1 MELASASDIVYLLQI
16 KQKAKGTMSGPNG
29 ALVPGPGG
37 NHNSAQNNQM
47 VDNELQNQTGGQ
59 GNLSRGF
66 DQGSMG
72 QGFEQ
77 GNLGTGFDSN
87 SGSGSY
93 GSGYG
98 SGKLLL
104 RTLLHPAVS

>member
-1 MELASASDIVYLLQI
+1 
-16 KQKAKGTMSGPNG
+16 MSGPNG

-37 NHNSAQNNQM
+37 NHHSAQNNQM
-47 VDNELQNQTGGQ
+47 VDNDLQNQTGGQ
-59 GNLSRGF
+59 GNLGRGF

-87 SGSGSY
+87 TGSGSY
-93 GSGYG
+93 GSQV
-98 SGKLLL
+98 SCCLEHCSVLQ
-104 RTLLHPAVS
+104 PANQPPIHLSYCAIAIPI

>member
-1 MELASASDIVYLLQI
+1 MP
-16 KQKAKGTMSGPNG
+16 GHNG

-37 NHNSAQNNQM
+37 NQYSAQNNQM

-59 GNLSRGF
+59 GNLGRGF

-98 SGKLLL
+98 SSKLLL
-104 RTLLHPAVS
+104 RIRLRPVS

>member
-1 MELASASDIVYLLQI
+1 MQI

-29 ALVPGPGG
+29 ALVPGLGG

-59 GNLSRGF
+59 GNLGRGF
-66 DQGSMG
+66 DQGSMS

-77 GNLGTGFDSN
+77 GNRGTGFDSN
-87 SGSGSY
+87 TGTGSGSY

-104 RTLLHPAVS
+104 RTRLHPATS